1 MAAAST
7 TAAAGPAGPAVA
19 DDPGGDADALEAG
32 RKLFAGPCDFMLGVA
47 ALHQLPEAGPPEVA
61 FAGRSNVG
69 KSSLIN
75 ALTGR
80 GALARTS
87 KTPGRTQQLNLFDLG
102 GGRLILVDMPGY
114 GYAQAPKPLVDAWNR
129 LIRGY
134 LRGRPTL
141 RRVCLLVDARHGL
154 KDSDRALMDL
164 LGEAA
169 VVFQVVLTKAD
180 AVGERQLAERI
191 GDIGAELAK
200 RTAAHPQ
207 VLATS
212 AAKGTGLERLR
223 AELAALALAAGTAD
237 HSP

>member
-1 MAAAST
+1 MADAPPAGDDDDAAAR
-7 TAAAGPAGPAVA
+7 V
-19 DDPGGDADALEAG
+19 EAG
-32 RKLFAGPCDFMLGVA
+32 RKLFAGPCTFMLGVA
-47 ALHQLPEAGPPEVA
+47 EPHQLPDAGPPEVA

-80 GALARTS
+80 NALARTS

-114 GYAQAPKPLVDAWNR
+114 GYAQAPKNLVEAWNR
-129 LIRGY
+129 LIRTY

-141 RRVCLLVDARHGL
+141 RRTCLLVDARHGL

-164 LGEAA
+164 LGGAA
-169 VVFQVVLTKAD
+169 VVFQVVLTKCD
-180 AVGERQLAERI
+180 AVGARQLEERI
-191 GDIGAELAK
+191 ADVGADLAK
-200 RTAAHPQ
+200 RAAAHPE

-212 AAKGTGLERLR
+212 AAKGVGLDRLR
-223 AELAALALAAGTAD
+223 AELAALAA
-237 HSP
+237 